1 MRTLIGDYLNFP
13 KDGILFRD
21 VNPVFRSNDALNFI
35 ADEFHNR
42 FAKVQVDAVAGIESR
57 GFVVATALA
66 LKFGTG
72 VLMIRKAGKLPG
84 KTLKKSY
91 DIEYGSAVMEI
102 QQDAVREGQNVL
114 VADDLIA
121 TGGTAVAAS
130 QLIQQAGGK
139 VAGFGFVI
147 ELGDLNGSAR
157 LKKMGH
163 RVESLVVYD

>member
-1 MRTLIGDYLNFP
+1 
-13 KDGILFRD
+13 
-21 VNPVFRSNDALNFI
+21 
-35 ADEFHNR
+35 
-42 FAKVQVDAVAGIESR
+42 
-57 GFVVATALA
+57 
-66 LKFGTG
+66 
-72 VLMIRKAGKLPG
+72 
-84 KTLKKSY
+84 
-91 DIEYGSAVMEI
+91 MEI

-147 ELGDLNGSAR
+147 ELGDLNGSER